1 VYKQPI
7 TDAAKHSKKGLLS
20 LEVDEEGRYV
30 TVEEGRGNAD
40 KDLLQ
45 TVFEDGVLVKEYT
58 FAEVR
63 ENAEIPLVKASKQN
77 GLK

>member
-1 VYKQPI
+1 MYKQPI

-40 KDLLQ
+40 K
-45 TVFEDGVLVKEYT
+45 VL
-58 FAEVR
+58 
-63 ENAEIPLVKASKQN
+63 
-77 GLK
+77 